1 MKFEKNEN
9 FLEKNRNLIQIIQ
22 INPPQR
28 KKKTYS
34 ENSSQIPETPM
45 KINKR
50 TFKKATKLQ
59 QNKKEC
65 IHIET
70 AHKK

>member
-34 ENSSQIPETPM
+34 ENLLGKSLTDSGNPHE
-45 KINKR
+45 NK
-50 TFKKATKLQ
+50 
-59 QNKKEC
+59 
-65 IHIET
+65 
-70 AHKK
+70 